1 MTEYLIIGGV
11 ILVCF
16 GALLLTNVGGK
27 NLTGRATVVSKRV
40 DLAKVA
46 GRRANNWNY
55 LVTFR
60 LSDGEELELYV
71 FESQYHELTE
81 KTAGQLTW
89 CKENLI
95 SFDADQEVSI

>member
-1 MTEYLIIGGV
+1 MTEYWFIGGL

-16 GALLLTNVGGK
+16 GILVLTNAGGK
-27 NLTGRATVVSKRV
+27 SLTGRATVVSKRV
-40 DLAKVA
+40 ELAKVS

-71 FESQYHELTE
+71 FEAQYHALAEG
-81 KTAGQLTW
+81 TAGLLTW
-89 CKENLI
+89 CKENVS
-95 SFDADQEVSI
+95 SFDADMEV